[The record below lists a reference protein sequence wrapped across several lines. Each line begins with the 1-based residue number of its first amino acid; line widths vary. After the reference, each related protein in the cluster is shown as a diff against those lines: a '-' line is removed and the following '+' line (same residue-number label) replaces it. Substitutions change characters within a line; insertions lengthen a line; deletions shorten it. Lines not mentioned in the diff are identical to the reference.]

1 MQYITNNAVVIVDG
15 VEYPNNS
22 LSVDPPD
29 PPSIGSRLIVG
40 LDRALDHLKF
50 DRVNAY
56 DGLLDREN
64 GCLEYEC
71 SATQTNGHV
80 MSFKLRF
87 PSRGI
92 HVIRTIRGEG
102 VGGDKKL

>member
-22 LSVDPPD
+22 LSVG
-29 PPSIGSRLIVG
+29 SQSGGSRLIVEM
-40 LDRALDHLKF
+40 DRALDHLKF